1 MQLCCR
7 IHYSGHD
14 RKKNCCA
21 KFLFIV
27 PPSNSI
33 SSGKFSA
40 LGPLGTGDWTRII
53 TGNRNGGK
61 MGTLWL
67 QIVLPSK
74 LIGQRRH
81 RCRSFIGPSRHQ
93 SVISQVPLKFKTFF
107 FFYEEEEASSYNQ
120 TLVTDLHSSSPQKKT
135 HSIIHTSVPDT
146 RLHTHKKNGSN
157 KGRGRLFSVNL
168 FFCYQTSEQAET
180 WCEATFFCPG

>member
-1 MQLCCR
+1 MQLECLLNVQLCCR
-7 IHYSGHD
+7 IHYSGPD

-40 LGPLGTGDWTRII
+40 LGPLGTGEWTRII

-81 RCRSFIGPSRHQ
+81 RCCSVIGPSRHQ
-93 SVISQVPLKFKTFF
+93 SVDSQVPLKFKTFF
-107 FFYEEEEASSYNQ
+107 FFFLRGGGGIELQPNSCNR
-120 TLVTDLHSSSPQKKT
+120 SPQQQST
-135 HSIIHTSVPDT
+135 EENTLNNSHI
-146 RLHTHKKNGSN
+146 
-157 KGRGRLFSVNL
+157 
-168 FFCYQTSEQAET
+168 CA
-180 WCEATFFCPG
+180 